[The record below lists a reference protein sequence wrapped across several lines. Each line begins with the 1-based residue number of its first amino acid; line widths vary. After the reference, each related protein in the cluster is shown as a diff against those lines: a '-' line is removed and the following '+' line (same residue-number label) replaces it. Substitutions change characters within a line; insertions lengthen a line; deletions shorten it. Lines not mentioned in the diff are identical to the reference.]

1 MTMIVATYTLQ
12 IYLLLDT
19 TKFLILVGTNRIM
32 LFSNDTISYISL
44 EIHFKRDNFPYKKML
59 T

>member
-1 MTMIVATYTLQ
+1 MTMIAATYTLQ

-32 LFSNDTISYISL
+32 LFSNNTISL
-44 EIHFKRDNFPYKKML
+44 EIHFKRDNFPYKKNVDL
-59 T
+59 D

>member
-1 MTMIVATYTLQ
+1 MTMIAATYTLQ

-32 LFSNDTISYISL
+32 LFSNNTISL
-44 EIHFKRDNFPYKKML
+44 EIHFKRDNFPQKKML